1 MTYCILRS
9 KRGFTLV
16 ELMAVVIV
24 IGVLSALAVY
34 GVRKY
39 IYSSKTA
46 EAIHMIGSIKSAE
59 ESYKSETF
67 KYLGVGCN
75 SGGCLGGGNIDDPG
89 HFYPYGAAPGQRKV
103 DWTNTNHGDYLTV
116 WGPLGVVSDSPVIF
130 EYVVVAGTGA
140 LPTPPGDCT
149 NVSWGSS
156 GSANTGPYYIV
167 KAQADQNG
175 DNKMSCFTSCN
186 LTGEIFH
193 ANDDE

>member
-1 MTYCILRS
+1 MTRRTLCS
-9 KRGFTLV
+9 KRGFTLL
-16 ELMAVVIV
+16 ELMTVVVI
-24 IGVLSALAVY
+24 IGVLSTLAVY

-39 IYSSKTA
+39 VYSSKTA

-67 KYLGVGCN
+67 NYVG
-75 SGGCLGGGNIDDPG
+75 SPGTIDDVSS
-89 HFYPYGAAPGQRKV
+89 FYPNGPTPPGQRKV
-103 DWTNTNHGDYLTV
+103 NWTNTGHRDYPTV

-140 LPTPPGDCT
+140 LPTPPADCT

-175 DNKMSCFTSCN
+175 DGKMSCFTSCN
-186 LTGEIFH
+186 LTGEIFSV
-193 ANDDE
+193 NEIE